1 MMEIRRIA
9 GALGAELLGIDLAH
23 PLTPAEVAEIRQ
35 ALLDH
40 GVIFFRDQTIT
51 PDQQVAFARA
61 FGEIVDY
68 PMIKPLP
75 GYPQIIPVVKEA
87 HETVNFGGL
96 WHTDTAYLQEPPLG
110 SILLAKEVPPFG
122 GDTLFANGYLAY
134 EALSEGLKAALAP
147 LKAVNRSGG
156 ASVARSR
163 GAGAAVEE
171 KSAIHLVIRTHPETG
186 RKSLYVNLAH
196 TCRFEH
202 MTEVESA
209 PLLGYLFQHQIRPEF
224 TCRFSWRA
232 GSMAFWDNRCTLHN
246 PVNDYHG
253 HRRVMHRITIAGDL
267 PV

>member
-1 MMEIRRIA
+1 MRIRQIA
-9 GALGAELLGIDLAH
+9 GALGAELLDIDLSK
-23 PLTPAEVAEIRQ
+23 PLSASRIAAIRQ

-40 GVIFFRDQTIT
+40 CVIFFRGQTIT
-51 PDQQVAFARA
+51 PARQIAFARA

-75 GYPQIIPVVKEA
+75 DHPEIIPVIKEA

-96 WHTDTAYLQEPPLG
+96 WHTDTAYLAEPPLG

-122 GDTLFANGYLAY
+122 GDTLFASGYLAY
-134 EALSEGLKAALAP
+134 ETLSEGLKAALAP

-156 ASVARSR
+156 ANVAKTR
-163 GAGAAVEE
+163 GAGAKADE
-171 KSAIHLVIRTHPETG
+171 KSAVHPVIRTHPETG

-196 TCRFEH
+196 TSRFEG
-202 MTEVESA
+202 MTEAESA
-209 PLLGYLFQHQIRPEF
+209 PILGYLFQHQIRPEF
-224 TCRFSWRA
+224 TCRFQWKA

-253 HRRVMHRITIAGDL
+253 HRRVMHRITIAGDA